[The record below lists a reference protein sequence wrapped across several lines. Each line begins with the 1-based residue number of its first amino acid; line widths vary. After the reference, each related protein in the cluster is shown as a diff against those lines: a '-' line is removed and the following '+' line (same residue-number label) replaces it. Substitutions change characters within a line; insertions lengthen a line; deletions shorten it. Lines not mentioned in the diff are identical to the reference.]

1 MVKNIHGIRRILVD
15 IHYIRA
21 RAITAVDERDKT
33 ELLNK
38 LKEMKRKIATLES
51 MLEADAT

>member
-1 MVKNIHGIRRILVD
+1 MKNILGIRRMLAD
-15 IHYIRA
+15 IHYIRIV
-21 RAITAVDERDKT
+21 AITAVDERDKT
-33 ELLNK
+33 KLLNK